1 MPRLALAAV
10 LALSVSLTACEQEI
24 AAPQTFGSSEGRIV
38 ICRGVMCV
46 DVANGTQVNAT
57 KPGAA
62 PLSVVLV
69 NREVFRFD
77 HIPTGE
83 WTLMAESSAAELE
96 SGCWITYEPRT
107 VIVRELETTET
118 VINGTFG
125 C

>member
-1 MPRLALAAV
+1 MTRLALAAV
-10 LALSVSLTACEQEI
+10 LALSVFLSACEEEI
-24 AAPQTFGSSEGRIV
+24 AAPQTFGSIEGRIV
-38 ICRGVMCV
+38 ICRGAVCI

-57 KPGAA
+57 KPGET
-62 PLSVVLV
+62 PHSVVLV

-77 HIPTGE
+77 YIPTGE
-83 WTLMAESSAAELE
+83 WMLTAESAEAEAE